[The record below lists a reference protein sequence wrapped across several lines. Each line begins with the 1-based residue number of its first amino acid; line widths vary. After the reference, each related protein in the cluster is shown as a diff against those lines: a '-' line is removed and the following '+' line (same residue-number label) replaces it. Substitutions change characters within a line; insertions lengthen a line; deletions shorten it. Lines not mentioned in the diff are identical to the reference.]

1 MSTVLE
7 RGDLFLFYR
16 SRVGIDEVDE
26 LLDDVQRFL
35 FRPRTGVEHGTWR

>member
-1 MSTVLE
+1 MSIVLE

-26 LLDDVQRFL
+26 LDDVQRFL